1 MKEPSNSASPATAT
15 DTAGAV
21 GVPESR
27 NWYIAIVNHGSERA
41 SYQTLLR
48 LGYECYLPTQ
58 TMTVRY
64 ANGRKKRRERLVL
77 PAKIFIHTT
86 EEDRLKHVVNL
97 PFIFRFMTDPA
108 RRAHPEQR
116 SPVAIVP
123 DRDMDSFRL
132 MLGQEDFPVS
142 IEETPLTFAAGTP
155 VRVAYGPLAGL
166 EGSVAPGTKGENHLH
181 VSLNLL
187 GSAAVEIDARFLEPI
202 NHEG

>member
-1 MKEPSNSASPATAT
+1 MKEPSNSASPATVNV
-15 DTAGAV
+15 TAGAV
-21 GVPESR
+21 GVPQNR
-27 NWYIAIVNHGSERA
+27 NWYIAIVNHGSEKS
-41 SYQTLLR
+41 SYQALQK

-108 RRAHPEQR
+108 RRNHPEHR

-123 DRDMDSFRL
+123 DRDMDHFRL

-142 IEETPLTFAAGTP
+142 IEETPLSFAEGER

-166 EGSVAPGTKGENHLH
+166 EGSVAPGTKGENHLY

-187 GSAAVEIDARFLEPI
+187 GSAVVEIDAHLLEPLKP
-202 NHEG
+202 